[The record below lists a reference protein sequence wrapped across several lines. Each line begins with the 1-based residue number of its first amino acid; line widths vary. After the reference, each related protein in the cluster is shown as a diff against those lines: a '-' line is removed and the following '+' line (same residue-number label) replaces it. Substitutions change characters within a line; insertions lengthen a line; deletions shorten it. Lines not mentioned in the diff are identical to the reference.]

1 MARNFSNL
9 VISINL
15 WSHEAQ
21 QTPDNV
27 AVKETHNQTTKNQ
40 RKKKCGSSQREVIH
54 HIQENNDSSDS

>member
-54 HIQENNDSSDS
+54 HI